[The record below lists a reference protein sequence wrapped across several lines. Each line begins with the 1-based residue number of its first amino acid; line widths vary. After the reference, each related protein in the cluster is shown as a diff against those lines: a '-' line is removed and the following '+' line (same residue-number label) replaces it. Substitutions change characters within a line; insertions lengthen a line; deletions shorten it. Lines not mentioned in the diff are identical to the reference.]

1 MAVSNDKIS
10 SILHIKHLISRPS
23 DLKTETQTQ
32 ALVLCPAA
40 GFQLPCCKRGYFQ
53 EYILLI
59 FFLHADAIAYELDAQ
74 FPCSSAYC
82 VNGAFDIDEVTEKN
96 GFDLT

>member
-1 MAVSNDKIS
+1 M
-10 SILHIKHLISRPS
+10 L
-23 DLKTETQTQ
+23 Q
-32 ALVLCPAA
+32 AW
-40 GFQLPCCKRGYFQ
+40 GYFQ

-82 VNGAFDIDEVTEKN
+82 VNGAFDIDEDTEKN